1 MWDSFEVFLLR
12 NVFKCLDIVESFN
25 LEVAK
30 QYKSRI
36 VELEEANA
44 KLTKLN
50 VALQKD
56 NEHLANR
63 LEEMKE
69 EIERIKV
76 LANMT
81 EEQRQMMLKHTDATK
96 DLVNMTSAFRSALV
110 GNLYCV

>member
-1 MWDSFEVFLLR
+1 MKKGVNREQIR
-12 NVFKCLDIVESFN
+12 Q
-25 LEVAK
+25 EVAK

-50 VALQKD
+50 AALQKD

-69 EIERIKV
+69 EIDHIKV
-76 LANMT
+76 LTNMT
-81 EEQRQMMLKHTDATK
+81 EEQRQMMLKHADATK
-96 DLVNMTSAFRSALV
+96 DLVNMTSTFRSALV